1 MMRKSLLNKLY
12 EFFLWLSL
20 IMISRAEESSIMD
33 GAEIRNDVS
42 YFAEAPMKEQWLDGF
57 KMIIITDLGN
67 TSEVDK
73 EIRIQLTR
81 KRAVKTV
88 FLLQR
93 CIHFV
98 FLSDDSRI
106 YVGDDDTYFSPN
118 AVEIIGP
125 IYGSGFT

>member
-1 MMRKSLLNKLY
+1 MTFILN
-12 EFFLWLSL
+12 
-20 IMISRAEESSIMD
+20 SRAEESSIID
-33 GAEIRNDVS
+33 GAEIRNPDS
-42 YFAEAPMKEQWLDGF
+42 YFAEAPMKYQWLDGF
-57 KMIIITDLGN
+57 KMIVITDLGN
-67 TSEVDK
+67 TWEVDK
-73 EIRIQLTR
+73 EIRIQLTK

-98 FLSDDSRI
+98 FLSDNSRI
-106 YVGDDDTYFSPN
+106 YVGDDDTYFAPS